1 MLISIE
7 FSKKFMIKQNLK
19 WMAIGVAVTASS
31 IFIYNNVSNYKLNNS
46 KYNNQ
51 QLYQINPEF
60 ANYISAFTTGYISS
74 NSSIKIKLSN
84 ELNTPTELNTE
95 IKDKLIS
102 FSPEIEG
109 TLIWKD
115 AQNLEFKPKARLTP
129 GQKYKATFHLNN
141 LIEVKKELKEFDF
154 SFEVIQQSVQFNPNE
169 LKSYNS
175 NDFNFYSL
183 SGSIGSAD
191 YIDSKEIEK
200 TLSAKLNNKNINIK
214 WVHNEKGTSHQFL
227 IDSIERH
234 SSSTGNLILNCDANS
249 LNINYMSKKE
259 YKIPQKNNFELLSV
273 LTGNDDEQF
282 VDCVFSNPINESQ
295 SLQGL
300 IDLSANKDVKYIIAN
315 NHILIY
321 PTLTENLTQILTVNQ
336 GVKDSKGQDISK
348 KSEHS
353 IVFKEIKPAVRFV
366 GNGNILPSTNSLT
379 IPFETVNLKAVDVKI
394 IRIYE
399 NNILQF
405 LQSNDLNGGNQLA
418 QVGKKIIE
426 KRINLGISN
435 PENLSLWQKSALDI
449 SSLIKPEPGAIYRVT
464 FSFKKAY
471 ANYPCLGESSNFEM
485 EEIKSN
491 EELETDNEYFGYYYD
506 EYEYDYYSEEGDG
519 SGWEDRDNPCKDYY
533 YKQYDRK
540 ISKNILASDL
550 GITFKKGNDGS
561 YFVVATDIV
570 TTKPLNKV
578 KIELYDYQKQLIES
592 NETNSDGQVFISPK
606 SKPYFLVAK
615 KNNQRAYLRLDEGSV
630 LSLSMYDV
638 GGDQIKKGIKGFIYG
653 ERGVWRPGDSLFLNF
668 ILEDKTNTLPEN
680 HPVVFSLTNPQG
692 QLVKKLVSNKGIN
705 GFYNFTCATDKNS
718 PTGFWNAEVKVGSVK
733 FNKLIRIETIMPN
746 RLKIELHAGDDKLL
760 VNNNTQNVT
769 LHTNWLTGA
778 KAKNLAANINVV
790 LSNNQTNFEKFSK
803 YNFNDVTNRFETQN
817 ITLFDGKVDENGN
830 TSMPL
835 NFEISN
841 APGFL
846 KANFT
851 TRVYEPGGTFSID
864 RFSIDY
870 SPYTNY
876 VGIKLPSGESNS
888 GILYT
893 GKSHQ
898 ISIATVNYLGK
909 ATNRSNIKFEL
920 YKLNWHWWWDQYN
933 DDVANFISD
942 EYHKPIQTDVIN
954 TSNGLGKVNINIK
967 ENDWGR
973 YLIRVIDTESGHSC
987 SQIVYFDWSNWM
999 ERDGGENKIVNNLLH
1014 FTTDKVKYKTNEEAI
1029 VNIPTPQG
1037 GRALITVENGS
1048 KVLQAH
1054 WLETEKGNTQFK
1066 LKITDEMAPNVYI
1079 HVSLIQQHSR
1089 LNDLPIRLYGVVP
1102 INIDN
1107 PETHLKPIIKMPEVL
1122 MPEKNVSIQISE
1134 SNNKEMAF
1142 TIAMVDEGLLD
1153 ITRFK
1158 TPNPHNVFYAK
1169 EALGVKTWDIF
1180 DNVIGAFGADLE
1192 RILSIG
1198 GDGSEMGDDG
1208 AKANRFKPMVRFFGP
1223 YYLKKGE
1230 NKTINFNMPLYVGS
1244 LRTMVIAGNKGA
1256 YGFAE
1261 KTTPVKAPIMLLGN
1275 LPRVLSVTE
1284 EIKFPISVFGGDKSI
1299 GKTDLKIECNGL
1311 VQVVGPNQK
1320 SIQLGKDDE
1329 KLVWFNLKVKNAT
1342 GIAKVKVTANGA
1354 GYTTNYE
1361 AELDVRNPN
1370 PYQTNVKDF
1379 YVEANKTIEGS
1390 YTATGITGTNKGVLE
1405 ISTIP
1410 PINLDER
1417 LHYLISYPH
1426 GCIEQTTS
1434 QVFAQLYLPE
1444 IMDLTATQKKEID
1457 LNIKAGINEIRK
1469 FQTAVGGFSY
1479 WQGTADVQDWA
1490 TSYAGHFLILAEK
1503 KGYTL
1508 PSGLKS
1514 KWLKFMQTTANDF
1527 DILKNTFNRFD
1538 ELQAYRLYV
1547 LALSGNASV
1556 GAMNRLREYKSLGNN
1571 SKWLLASAYASIGQI
1586 SEAEKLIASAKKQ
1599 VGIYTFDYNT
1609 FGSSD
1614 RDEALI
1620 LDALC
1625 GLNKKQQ
1632 AFIQIKKVAGFLASK
1647 KWLSTQTT
1655 AYGLVAISNF
1665 ITKYG
1670 DPSAMQ
1676 TKVYINGKDFETK
1689 GNSSINQFNLDLKTT
1704 PKGNYK
1710 ITNNGKGILYARL
1723 ITRGKPNIGT
1733 EIAENNNLKIEIVY
1747 KDRAGNN
1754 IDVTELEQGK
1764 DIVMNVS
1771 IYNLGM
1777 VGDIKNIALMSYIPG
1792 GWEIQN
1798 SRLDEDD
1805 ILNASNVFTYQ
1816 DIKDDK
1822 VLTYF
1827 DLNAGQSKT
1836 FNIGLTAAYEG
1847 KFYLPAINVEAM
1859 YDNSIFARTKGY
1871 WINVISRNNQ
1881 SVTSK

>member
-1 MLISIE
+1 
-7 FSKKFMIKQNLK
+7 MIKQNLK

-31 IFIYNNVSNYKLNNS
+31 IFIYNKVSNYKLNNS

-51 QLYQINPEF
+51 QFHQINPEF

-84 ELNTPTELNTE
+84 EFNTSTELNTA
-95 IKDKLIS
+95 IKERLIS

-109 TLIWKD
+109 TLVWKD
-115 AQNLEFKPKARLTP
+115 AQNIEFKPKTRLTA

-154 SFEVIQQSVQFNPNE
+154 AFEVIKQSVQFNPNE

-175 NDFNFYSL
+175 NDFNYYNL
-183 SGSIGSAD
+183 SGSVGSAD
-191 YIDSKEIEK
+191 YIASNEIEK
-200 TLSAKLNNKNINIK
+200 TLSAKLNNKNLNIK

-249 LNINYMSKKE
+249 LNINYKSEKA

-273 LTGNDDEQF
+273 LTGNDEEQF
-282 VDCVFSNPINESQ
+282 VDCVFSNPINETQ

-315 NHILIY
+315 NHVLIY
-321 PTLTENLTQILTVNQ
+321 PTLTENLTQILTINQ
-336 GVKDSKGQDISK
+336 GVKDAKGQDISK

-353 IVFKEIKPAVRFV
+353 VVFKEIKPAVRFV

-435 PENLSLWQKSALDI
+435 PENLSSWQKSALDI

-471 ANYPCLGESSNFEM
+471 ANYPCLGETSNFEM
-485 EEIKSN
+485 EEINSID
-491 EELETDNEYFGYYYD
+491 EQETDYEYFGYYYD

-550 GITFKKGNDGS
+550 GVTFKKGNDGS
-561 YFVVATDIV
+561 YFVVTTDIV
-570 TTKPLNKV
+570 TAKPLNKV

-592 NETNSDGQVFISPK
+592 NVTNSDGQVFITPK

-615 KNNQRAYLRLDEGSV
+615 KDNQRAYLRLDEGSV

-638 GGDQIKKGIKGFIYG
+638 SGDQIKKGIKGFIYG

-668 ILEDKTNTLPEN
+668 ILEDKTNSLPEN

-733 FNKLIRIETIMPN
+733 FNKLIRIEAIMPN
-746 RLKIELHAGDDKLL
+746 RLKIELHAGDGKLL

-790 LSNNQTNFEKFSK
+790 LSNNQTSFEKFSN

-817 ITLFDGKVDENGN
+817 LTLFDGKVDENGN

-870 SPYTNY
+870 SPFTNY

-909 ATNRSNIKFEL
+909 ATNRSNIKFEM

-942 EYHKPIQTDVIN
+942 EYHKPIQTDIIN
-954 TSNGLGKVNINIK
+954 TSNGIGKVNVNIK

-999 ERDGGENKIVNNLLH
+999 ERDGGDNKIVNNLLH
-1014 FTTDKVKYKTNEEAI
+1014 FTTDKIKYKTNEEAI
-1029 VNIPTPQG
+1029 INIPTPQG

-1054 WLETEKGNTQFK
+1054 WLETEKGNSQFK
-1066 LKITDEMAPNVYI
+1066 LKITEEMSPNVYI

-1198 GDGSEMGDDG
+1198 GDGSEIGDDG

-1230 NKTINFNMPLYVGS
+1230 NKTINFTMPLYVGS
-1244 LRTMVIAGNKGA
+1244 VRTMVIAGNKGA

-1311 VQVVGPNQK
+1311 VQVVGSNQK
-1320 SIQLGKDDE
+1320 SIQLDKDDE
-1329 KLVWFNLKVKNAT
+1329 KLVWFNLKVKNST

-1354 GYTTNYE
+1354 GYTTSYE

-1379 YVEANKTIEGS
+1379 YVEANKTIDGN

-1444 IMDLTATQKKEID
+1444 IMDLTSAQKTEID

-1469 FQTAVGGFSY
+1469 FQTGVGGFSY

-1527 DILKNTFNRFD
+1527 DIQKNNFNRFD

-1556 GAMNRLREYKSLGNN
+1556 GAMNRLREFKTLGNN
-1571 SKWLLASAYASIGQI
+1571 SKWLLASAYALIGQI
-1586 SEAEKLIASAKKQ
+1586 NEAEKLIASTKKQ
-1599 VGIYTFDYNT
+1599 TGYYTYDYNT

-1620 LDALC
+1620 LNALC

-1632 AFIQIKKVAGFLASK
+1632 AFIQVKKVAGFLASK

-1665 ITKYG
+1665 INKYG

-1676 TKVYINGKDFETK
+1676 AKVFVNGKDYVTK
-1689 GNSSINQFNLDLKTT
+1689 GNSSINQFNLDLKTM

-1733 EIAENNNLKIEIVY
+1733 EIAENNNLTIDVVY

-1754 IDVTELEQGK
+1754 INVLELEQGK
-1764 DIVMNVS
+1764 DIVMNVT
-1771 IYNLGM
+1771 IQNLGM

-1798 SRLDEDD
+1798 TRLDEDD

-1871 WINVISRNNQ
+1871 WINVVSRTNQ